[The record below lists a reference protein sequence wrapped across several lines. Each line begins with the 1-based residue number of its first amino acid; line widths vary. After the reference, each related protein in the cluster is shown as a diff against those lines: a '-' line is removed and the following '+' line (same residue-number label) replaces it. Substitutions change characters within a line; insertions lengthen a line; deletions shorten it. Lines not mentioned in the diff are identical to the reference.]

1 MAAGPRRRGWSTLW
15 LNAPTRDAD
24 RRTRLVFIRDLN
36 VRCLLAYP
44 PVIVFA
50 VLVDAGIA
58 TTVVVAMSVLQAI
71 NIAWLQYKLA
81 RL

>member
-1 MAAGPRRRGWSTLW
+1 
-15 LNAPTRDAD
+15 
-24 RRTRLVFIRDLN
+24 
-36 VRCLLAYP
+36 
-44 PVIVFA
+44 VIVFA